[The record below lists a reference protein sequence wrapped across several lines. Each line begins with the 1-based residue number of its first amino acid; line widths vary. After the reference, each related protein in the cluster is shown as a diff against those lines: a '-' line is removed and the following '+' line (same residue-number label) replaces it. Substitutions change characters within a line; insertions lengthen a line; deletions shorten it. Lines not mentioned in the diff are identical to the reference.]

1 MQKETDFLEITN
13 EVASI
18 YTFQSRESKIQDDVS
33 KNHVALSPDGRF
45 AAFFNTENYEI
56 RLYESKDLDECITLI
71 KFNESNLL
79 SPYWSLAI
87 SNSINIRGTND
98 VLIAIS
104 CFNDNDIMSGP
115 DENNLKR
122 TQNVIDIETGNDG
135 FTPSMTFVISTRNKS
150 KIPTTIDNIG
160 GVLHFLENHSSTAE
174 SDESNGFTNL
184 IIMNV
189 LGITKSKIYH
199 KDNFS
204 LPKSGL
210 FNKIINAEEFYFPS
224 IVAFNILKLYQD
236 VSCKKFL
243 NSSVEKNYF
252 FAEDYKTNRVEMY
265 NLQSYE
271 LEMTFQKREEIIT
284 SSTIGNA
291 IFAISKNGTLLAHC
305 HGDNSITIYL
315 MENGLEVTTKS
326 FYNINGIKL
335 ISFINNDEELFIIVE
350 EEIGYHEN
358 GKVKFAPVIIIWDL
372 FSYKSNIHKIDIKKI
387 FPMLQGSANY
397 SIAKSSGTIISV
409 TDDEKIFSILHNP
422 IIEALLNRH
431 LRVSENLLK
440 LSFQNIYDHSTD
452 KFKYYHIIFQLDGKW
467 LDARKENNRSIVV
480 NNKEPWVHYK
490 QYRRISAYL
499 DEKKSIQLII
509 GESTV
514 QVWRKKDRNAKS
526 KRVLEYIWT
535 NPGNQR
541 ILIDSLSIGKHEFSL
556 DLKIPSKHNSMS
568 FLGINIHWPQN
579 THTLKEACEALEFL
593 HNRRNEPVG
602 PKNQNKFE
610 SLVHDTEKLVIHII
624 KKYPNV
630 WKLSEIRFNLM
641 ANLIRGHRINL
652 IKRILFE
659 NTSLRNNVDCP
670 IYICRNLHVPRL
682 HDLKSSIKK
691 SDLQIAIESSE
702 GAHRKIVAML
712 LEYYSNN
719 AMQNTGWMFTVS
731 KVIPLLMERNLDI
744 YIKEMFYKP
753 CFGAKEEYLD
763 PIFINQK
770 ELKRGYNRS
779 VYALNVKPG
788 LIQKQEQKSWWKKVK
803 SVRPSFK
810 RNKEGKPEELPV
822 TNLRVVPLPDF
833 TVYPEG
839 IDKKAPKW
847 KIPFLLT
854 KILLKP
860 RGYTLQ
866 EDHQRSSFLRF
877 IRQDENEVLY
887 DNPAME
893 ACINFKWESARNH
906 FIRHIILYI
915 LYAVLFGII
924 TGVIDY
930 KEKISYLYYFIFYY
944 LGYYLLSKE
953 IIQLRYD
960 GWKYF
965 TVYHIVDFLACVVP
979 IISLTTFYTFKTLNL
994 SDNSRVITITFV
1006 ILLLWFELILL
1017 MRFFEKSAH
1026 YINMIVNILYGVSTF
1041 IIFILLVIIGFGH
1054 SMHFLL
1060 RHPDYISEKPSGETF
1075 ETDDDSSFKFK
1086 IHQTYDLD
1094 TTSDNYYRK
1103 LPQSI
1108 IAVYFW
1114 MLGRWDQLEN
1124 WNFWPITVLSIIA
1137 SILLVFIMQ
1146 NMLIA
1151 FMTGVFDE
1159 TKSNVKQAVLKF
1171 RADLIA
1177 EYEAI
1182 EKPFG
1187 NTRGNP
1193 RYIYYVGSLESQEEW
1208 LAKAEKYKK
1217 THKSLLDRFHKF
1229 EDDETDD
1236 DDDYI
1241 DEIDDDDDFDEK
1253 HQKHHYRGDTSIS
1266 NIEEEELFVNDGK
1279 ISKSKEKQ
1287 KLKDCQNNLE
1297 EKINDITNRI
1307 SSVEENLKELIKL
1320 VKERK

>member
-236 VSCKKFL
+236 VSF
-243 NSSVEKNYF
+243 
-252 FAEDYKTNRVEMY
+252 
-265 NLQSYE
+265 
-271 LEMTFQKREEIIT
+271 
-284 SSTIGNA
+284 
-291 IFAISKNGTLLAHC
+291 
-305 HGDNSITIYL
+305 
-315 MENGLEVTTKS
+315 
-326 FYNINGIKL
+326 
-335 ISFINNDEELFIIVE
+335 E

-833 TVYPEG
+833 TVYPE
-839 IDKKAPKW
+839 
-847 KIPFLLT
+847 
-854 KILLKP
+854 
-860 RGYTLQ
+860 
-866 EDHQRSSFLRF
+866 
-877 IRQDENEVLY
+877 
-887 DNPAME
+887 
-893 ACINFKWESARNH
+893 
-906 FIRHIILYI
+906 
-915 LYAVLFGII
+915 
-924 TGVIDY
+924 
-930 KEKISYLYYFIFYY
+930 
-944 LGYYLLSKE
+944 
-953 IIQLRYD
+953 
-960 GWKYF
+960 
-965 TVYHIVDFLACVVP
+965 ACVVP

-1182 EKPFG
+1182 EKPF
-1187 NTRGNP
+1187 
-1193 RYIYYVGSLESQEEW
+1193 
-1208 LAKAEKYKK
+1208 
-1217 THKSLLDRFHKF
+1217 DRFHKF